1 MTRFALGQLGAE
13 EWAKWRSFR
22 NRHRSCPIYQFYD
35 LAGLEADRLDK
46 ESTDIVEEEPISDDE
61 DEDELDERDI
71 DPVLRRA
78 RLCIKRAWQ
87 ELGIWGPHFEH
98 LITGGA
104 GTSPEKSSWVLP
116 PEHESRVEVFH
127 RSRPINLFR
136 HQVLNAGKMLLNEM
150 PTRRGRYSA
159 REFSDIK
166 PVAYRLVRGQWEE
179 RGIWLDCWGE
189 LPGNLWGHE
198 IPTEQWYSNTDS
210 RERQFQCLP
219 RAEGKRNIM
228 TSYRR
233 RLRKIQRRVRWAP
246 AGDGLDVDCQNEDDT
261 SSSSSGSTDSCESLV
276 TRVSNVSWKL
286 HVDTMQRQERLAFQV
301 SRAVLVAEES
311 EMQTMQGL
319 PALDFELEKLPEPML
334 EREVK
339 SLVEESAKEHQIAM
353 CLGSDCV
360 VHDSVLEDRVAE
372 TFSNARMPGIFPG
385 DLEQYIDSW

>member
-1 MTRFALGQLGAE
+1 MTRFALGRLEDE

-61 DEDELDERDI
+61 DEWDGIDI

-78 RLCIKRAWQ
+78 RLRIKRVWQ

-104 GTSPEKSSWVLP
+104 DSNTESSSWVLP

-127 RSRPINLFR
+127 RSRPINIFR
-136 HQVLNAGKMLLNEM
+136 HQVLNAGKMLLDEM
-150 PTRRGRYSA
+150 PTKRGRYA
-159 REFSDIK
+159 AGDFSDIK
-166 PVAYRLVRGQWEE
+166 PVAYRLVRNQWEE

-198 IPTEQWYSNTDS
+198 IPTEQWYSGTDP
-210 RERQFQCLP
+210 REKQFQCLP

-233 RLRKIQRRVRWAP
+233 RLRKIQRRVRWA
-246 AGDGLDVDCQNEDDT
+246 ATGDDLDADCQNEDDT
-261 SSSSSGSTDSCESLV
+261 SSSTDSCECLV
-276 TRVSNVSWKL
+276 TRVSNLSWKL

-311 EMQTMQGL
+311 EMQTRQGL
-319 PALDFELEKLPEPML
+319 PALDSELEKLPEPVM

-339 SLVEESAKEHQIAM
+339 SLIEDVAKDHQIPM

-360 VHDSVLEDRVAE
+360 VHDSGLEDRVAE

>member
-1 MTRFALGQLGAE
+1 MTRFALGQLGDE

-46 ESTDIVEEEPISDDE
+46 ESTDNTEEEPVTD
-61 DEDELDERDI
+61 DEDELDERDS

-78 RLCIKRAWQ
+78 RLRIKRVWQ

-98 LITGGA
+98 LMTGGA
-104 GTSPEKSSWVLP
+104 DSNTESSSWVLP

-136 HQVLNAGKMLLNEM
+136 YQVLNAGKMLLDEM
-150 PTRRGRYSA
+150 PTRRGRYMSA
-159 REFSDIK
+159 ARDFSDIK

-189 LPGNLWGHE
+189 FPGNLWGHE
-198 IPTEQWYSNTDS
+198 IPTEQWYSDTDAGD
-210 RERQFQCLP
+210 RQFQCLP

-228 TSYRR
+228 ASYRR
-233 RLRKIQRRVRWAP
+233 RLRKIQRRVRWASG
-246 AGDGLDVDCQNEDDT
+246 ADDLDVDCQNEDDT
-261 SSSSSGSTDSCESLV
+261 SSSSSSSTDSCESLV
-276 TRVSNVSWKL
+276 TRVSNLSWKL

-301 SRAVLVAEES
+301 SRAVLTAEES

-319 PALDFELEKLPEPML
+319 PALDSELEKLPEPVL
-334 EREVK
+334 ECEVK
-339 SLVEESAKEHQIAM
+339 SLVEESAREHQTPM

-360 VHDSVLEDRVAE
+360 VHDSVLEDRVAK

-385 DLEQYIDSW
+385 NLEQYIDS